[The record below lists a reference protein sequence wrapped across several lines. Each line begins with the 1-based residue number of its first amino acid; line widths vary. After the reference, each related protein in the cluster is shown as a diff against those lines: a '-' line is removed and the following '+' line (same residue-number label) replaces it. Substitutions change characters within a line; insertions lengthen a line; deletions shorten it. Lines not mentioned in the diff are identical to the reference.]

1 MQHKKIS
8 LITYKQGNGSQGLIP
23 QSRRTVWGTVGDVG
37 VTTKLTALTAG
48 KAADL
53 QLTVLRSEYSGETHA
68 EVNGKIYRIASTG
81 ASDNPLKIKLILE
94 GRV

>member
-8 LITYKQGNGSQGLIP
+8 LITYKQGNGSAGLVEK
-23 QSRRTVWGTVGDVG
+23 SRKTVWGTVSDVG
-37 VTTKLTALTAG
+37 VTAKLTALSAN

-53 QLTVLRSEYSGETHA
+53 QIIVLRSEYSGETHA
-68 EVNGKIYRIASTG
+68 ETGGRIYRISSSG
-81 ASDNPLKIKLILE
+81 AADNPLKIKLILE